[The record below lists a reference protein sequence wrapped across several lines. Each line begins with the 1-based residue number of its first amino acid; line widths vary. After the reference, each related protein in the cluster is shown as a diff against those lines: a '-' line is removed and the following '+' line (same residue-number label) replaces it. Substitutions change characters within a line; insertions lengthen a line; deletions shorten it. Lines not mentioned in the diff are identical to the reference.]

1 MPQLDGVEE
10 IEILRS
16 QKLDMHI
23 RTGVDS
29 ETLTGELFDIANV
42 LFEKKYLSWSLLVR
56 RVEEAERR

>member
-1 MPQLDGVEE
+1 MY
-10 IEILRS
+10 
-16 QKLDMHI
+16 I
-23 RTGVDS
+23 RAGVDS